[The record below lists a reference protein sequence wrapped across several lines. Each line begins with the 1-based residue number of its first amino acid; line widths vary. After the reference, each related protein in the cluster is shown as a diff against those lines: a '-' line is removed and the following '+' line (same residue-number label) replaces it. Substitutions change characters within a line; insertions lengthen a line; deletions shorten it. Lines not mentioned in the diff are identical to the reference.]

1 MERLMRILGDL
12 HPEVNFGGKE
22 KLIEGGILNSL
33 DIVSIVTDIN
43 DQYGIAI
50 DAGDIVKEN
59 FETPEEIK
67 ALIVRR
73 GGEVK

>member
-1 MERLMRILGDL
+1 MERLMKILGEL

-22 KLIEGGILNSL
+22 RLIEGGLLNSL
-33 DIVSIVTDIN
+33 DMVSLVTDIN
-43 DQYGIAI
+43 EQYGISINAL
-50 DAGDIVKEN
+50 DMVREN
-59 FETPEEIK
+59 FETPEEIR

>member
-22 KLIEGGILNSL
+22 KLIEGGLLNSL

>member
-1 MERLMRILGDL
+1 MERLMKILGDL

-22 KLIEGGILNSL
+22 KLIEGGLLNSL

>member
-22 KLIEGGILNSL
+22 KLIEGGLLNSL
-33 DIVSIVTDIN
+33 DIVSMVTDIN
-43 DQYGIAI
+43 DQYGISI

>member
-22 KLIEGGILNSL
+22 KLIEGRILDSF
-33 DIVSIVTDIN
+33 DIVSMVTDIN
-43 DQYGIAI
+43 AQYGISIGAE
-50 DAGDIVKEN
+50 DIIREN

-67 ALIVRR
+67 ALIMKR
-73 GGEVK
+73 GGEIK

>member
-1 MERLMRILGDL
+1 MERLMKILGDL

-22 KLIEGGILNSL
+22 KLIEGGLLNSL
-33 DIVSIVTDIN
+33 DIVSMVTDIN
-43 DQYGIAI
+43 DQYGISI
-50 DAGDIVKEN
+50 DAGDIVREN